1 MSDAG
6 DADLLIR
13 ARDALLDALDA
24 LSAHRQ
30 AVVVIGAQAIYL
42 HTRGVALALAEATKD
57 SDLAL
62 DPRVL
67 GGHPPVEDVMRS
79 AGFRLDRRS
88 RQPGAWLSPED
99 IPIDLMVPE
108 ALAGSGGRRAARVPR
123 HARKAMRRA
132 IGLEAAVVDHGLML
146 IGALRPGDTRTHQAN
161 VASPAAL
168 LVAKLHKIGER
179 EVQPGRL
186 LDKDAHDIYR
196 LLTALPVA
204 RFAGSL
210 VRLRE
215 DALAASATEAAL
227 AFLERL
233 FAAGPGALGSHMAG
247 RAEEGI
253 GEPDV
258 ASASAAALAQDLLA
272 EL

>member
-6 DADLLIR
+6 GADLLVR

-42 HTRGVALALAEATKD
+42 HTRDVALALAEATKD

-62 DPRVL
+62 DPRTL
-67 GGHPPVEDVMRS
+67 GQDPPVENVMHRAS
-79 AGFRLDRRS
+79 FRLDRNS
-88 RQPGAWLSPED
+88 RQPGAWLSPDD

-108 ALAGSGGRRAARVPR
+108 ALAGAGGRRAARVPP
-123 HARKAMRRA
+123 HARDAMRRA
-132 IGLEAAVVDHGLML
+132 TGLEAAVVDHAVML
-146 IGALRPGDTRTHQAN
+146 VGSLRPGATRAHQAN

-168 LVAKLHKIGER
+168 LVAKLHKLGER
-179 EVQPGRL
+179 EAQPGRL
-186 LDKDAHDIYR
+186 LDKDAHDVYR
-196 LLTALPVA
+196 LLTALPTD
-204 RFAGSL
+204 RFTGPL

-215 DALAASATEAAL
+215 DPLAAAATRAAL
-227 AFLERL
+227 VFLGRL
-233 FAAGPGALGSHMAG
+233 FAAGPDALGSTMAG

-258 ASASAAALAQDLLA
+258 ASASVAALAQDLLA